1 MKKTSLSLLVS
12 ASVLAAVLSACGGR
26 PGDLPE
32 QGKERSAASAALGGR
47 AIAAQPPGGGT
58 KFNFEIQGAPVFAAR
73 TREALSLLERSA
85 SFTRVAPYIAVIKEA
100 ERSGMRAYDER
111 PVYEVGFRTWNY
123 SAPWYAGTIAHDGY
137 HSLLYHAAKGA
148 GTAEPPEAAWTGADA
163 ERKCLKFQALVLSE
177 IKADAALI
185 KYVQDQ
191 TRNPVYQDI
200 EYSKRNW

>member
-1 MKKTSLSLLVS
+1 MKKPSLNLLIS
-12 ASVLAAVLSACGGR
+12 AGILAAVLSACGGR

-32 QGKERSAASAALGGR
+32 QGKERPAAQTR
-47 AIAAQPPGGGT
+47 AIAVQTPAT
-58 KFNFEIQGAPVFAAR
+58 RFNFEIQGAPVFKAR
-73 TREALSLLERSA
+73 THEALSLLERSA
-85 SFTRVAPYIAVIKEA
+85 SFAKVAPYIAVIKEA
-100 ERSGMRAYDER
+100 DHSGMRAYDAR

-148 GTAEPPEAAWTGADA
+148 GTAEPPETAWTGADA
-163 ERKCLKFQALVLSE
+163 ERKCLIFQAQVLSE

-191 TRNPVYQDI
+191 TRNPTYQDI